1 MMDMIENGK
10 LNPQALIG
18 KTISLEDAVTALPE
32 MNKFENQG
40 ITIINQF

>member
-1 MMDMIENGK
+1 
-10 LNPQALIG
+10 
-18 KTISLEDAVTALPE
+18 LEEATKALPE